1 MSRLNHTV
9 IAVKAITIKTM
20 PENTKIAPS
29 AATIR
34 ENGFIRKIIS
44 RLSNT
49 RKIPNNIRHSAIN
62 SIFQGLL
69 LLANYA
75 TSMTVFTFLQYAKQK

>member
-1 MSRLNHTV
+1 LYHTA
-9 IAVKAITIKTM
+9 IAVKAIIIKTI
-20 PENTKIAPS
+20 PENTKIAPN

-34 ENGFIRKIIS
+34 EKGFIRKIMS

-62 SIFQGLL
+62 SIFQGLS
-69 LLANYA
+69 LLANYV
-75 TSMTVFTFLQYAKQK
+75 TSMKVFTFVL